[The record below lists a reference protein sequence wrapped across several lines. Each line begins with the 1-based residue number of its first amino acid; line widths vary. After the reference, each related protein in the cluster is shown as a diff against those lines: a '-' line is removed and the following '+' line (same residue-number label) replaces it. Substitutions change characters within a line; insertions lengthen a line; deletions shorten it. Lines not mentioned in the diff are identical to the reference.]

1 MLSGLPDADAPH
13 DRVGC
18 GFHDDSGD
26 GVASSPTSLFRRYP
40 KDEQTSHCLIGAH
53 IPPTIL
59 SLAEVDEV
67 FASCALWELSCPLP
81 NPEEVP
87 SWSKESSAA
96 ARAPLAAARAPRA
109 PTCDCCCCCCCPMVL
124 ASCLLVFRA
133 RMAGSMAEGGW
144 HDVRV
149 VCAAGWGTRDQGP
162 GGKSGVVG
170 KNRVKTSVTNSR
182 RLKTCHICPPP
193 SPFPPPPLPPPILL
207 LPFLFFFSRHR
218 SETHADDADHDQNQY
233 QRRGTERV
241 VVAQLRARKDRAR
254 APVVHGNGVRHHG
267 DRDGAEDD
275 AHEPRRLRMLRAL
288 LLIRGSC

>member
-1 MLSGLPDADAPH
+1 MSGLPDADAPH

-18 GFHDDSGD
+18 GCHDDSGD

-40 KDEQTSHCLIGAH
+40 KDEQTSHCLVGAH

-109 PTCDCCCCCCCPMVL
+109 PTWPMVL

-144 HDVRV
+144 HDVRTGMTADRQRV
-149 VCAAGWGTRDQGP
+149 GDQGP
-162 GGKSGVVG
+162 GTRGEIRSGREKQSQNFGDKFKASQKLSHFVIS
-170 KNRVKTSVTNSR
+170 TPLPLSSR
-182 RLKTCHICPPP
+182 
-193 SPFPPPPLPPPILL
+193 PPPLPPPPILL
-207 LPFLFFFSRHR
+207 LPFLFFF
-218 SETHADDADHDQNQY
+218 HAIA
-233 QRRGTERV
+233 
-241 VVAQLRARKDRAR
+241 ARLTQTTQITIKISTSAVG
-254 APVVHGNGVRHHG
+254 PNV
-267 DRDGAEDD
+267 
-275 AHEPRRLRMLRAL
+275 
-288 LLIRGSC
+288 SS